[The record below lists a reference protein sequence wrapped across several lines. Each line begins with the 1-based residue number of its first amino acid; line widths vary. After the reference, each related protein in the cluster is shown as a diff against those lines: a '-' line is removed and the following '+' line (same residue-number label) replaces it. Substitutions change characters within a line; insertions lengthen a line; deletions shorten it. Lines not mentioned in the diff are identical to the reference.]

1 MALRGGIGLGAGGG
15 VVDLTT
21 TSGRRLARLQQ

>member
-1 MALRGGIGLGAGGG
+1 MALRGGIGLGAG

-21 TSGRRLARLQQ
+21 ASGRRLARLQQ